1 MAQQALGLIETKG
14 LIPAVEAL
22 DAALKAADVKYVGQ
36 SKVGSGYVSV
46 QFEGDVAAVKAA
58 VDAGAESARRVGE
71 VLSVHVIARPHE
83 EVAKLK

>member
-14 LIPAVEAL
+14 LIPAIEAL
-22 DAALKAADVKYVGQ
+22 DSALKAADVTYAGQ
-36 SKVGSGYVSV
+36 TKVGSGYVSV

-58 VDAGAESARRVGE
+58 VDAGAEAARRVGE

-83 EVAKLK
+83 DVAKLK